1 VRAVCVFAGSSP
13 GADPAFAEAAAAL
26 GTAIARRGMGLV
38 YGGASLGLMG
48 VVADAALAAGGEVVG
63 AIPRALGRRELAH
76 RGLSELVV
84 VDSMHERK
92 ALMASRADAF
102 AALPG
107 GIGTLEELI
116 EVLTWTG
123 LRIHDKPV
131 GVLDVAGYW
140 APLAALLDHAV
151 DQRFLRPE
159 HRADLLSATDPE
171 ALLDAL
177 AAWEPVSVGKWLD
190 EDLRAGPPP
199 A

>member
-1 VRAVCVFAGSSP
+1 VCFFAGSSP

-63 AIPRALGRRELAH
+63 VIPRALGRRELAH

>member
-1 VRAVCVFAGSSP
+1 VFAGSSP
-13 GADPAFAEAAAAL
+13 GADRAYAEAAAAL
-26 GTAIARRGMGLV
+26 GAAIARRGMALV

-48 VVADAALAAGGEVVG
+48 VAADAALAAGGEVIGV
-63 AIPRALGRRELAH
+63 IPRALGRRELAH
-76 RGLSELVV
+76 RGLSELLVV
-84 VDSMHERK
+84 ETMHERK
-92 ALMASRADAF
+92 AAMAARADAF

-107 GIGTLEELI
+107 GIGTLEELV

-140 APLAALLDHAV
+140 APLGALLDHAV
-151 DQRFLRPE
+151 SERFLRPE
-159 HRADLLSATDPE
+159 HRAGLLSADDPD

-177 AAWEPVSVGKWLD
+177 AAWEPVEVGKWMD
-190 EDLRAGPPP
+190 EGLRDAPPP

>member
-63 AIPRALGRRELAH
+63 VIPRALGRRELAH